1 MKKIPRRTFLRMA
14 AVGAAAPVLPR
25 PAAALDY
32 PTRPIKLVLGFT
44 PGGPADILARLVSQ
58 RLGERLG
65 QPFVIENRSG
75 GSTAIATEY
84 VVRSAPDGYTLLWAT
99 SSFAINAALYD
110 KLNYNFIRDIAPVG
124 NIDFLPLVVEVN
136 PALPVKTIPELIAYA
151 KANAGKI
158 NFATGAVGSSQHVAG
173 ALFNFMAG
181 TDLVH
186 VPYRGA
192 SLAVNDV
199 LAGQIQMTFS
209 PIPLSMAYI
218 RSGQL
223 RALAVTSAAR
233 VPALPDVPTVAEF
246 VPGYVAVASDGIGAP
261 ADTPADIIDKL
272 NREIGAVLAEP
283 AIKSRLE
290 DLGGIEAPMSPADF
304 KKFIAAE
311 TEKWAKV
318 IKFANIK
325 AE

>member
-1 MKKIPRRTFLRMA
+1 MKSSRRRFLKLA
-14 AVGAAAPVLPR
+14 AGAAAAPAWPR
-25 PAAALDY
+25 LALALDY
-32 PTRPIKLVLGFT
+32 PTRPVKLVLGFT

-65 QPFVIENRSG
+65 QPFVIENRPG
-75 GSTAIATEY
+75 GGTIIATEY
-84 VVRSAPDGYTLLWAT
+84 VVRAAPDGYTLLWAT

-110 KLNYNFIRDIAPVG
+110 KLNYNFIRDIAPVA

-151 KANAGKI
+151 KANPGKI
-158 NFATGAVGSSQHVAG
+158 NFATGGLGSSQHVAG
-173 ALFNFMAG
+173 ELFNFMTG

-199 LAGQIQMTFS
+199 LAGQIQLTFS
-209 PIPLSMAYI
+209 PIPLSMGYI
-218 RSGQL
+218 RAGQL
-223 RALAVTSAAR
+223 RALAVTSSMR

-261 ADTPADIIDKL
+261 ANTPADIIDKL
-272 NREIGAVLAEP
+272 NGEVAATLAEP
-283 AIKSRLE
+283 AIKARLE
-290 DLGGIEAPMSPADF
+290 DLGGIEAPMSPAEF

-311 TEKWAKV
+311 TEKWGKV